1 MAFFIRYV
9 SLKYLYRVKE
19 PKKIILFDGVCNV
32 CNGFVQFVIKR
43 DKEDLFRYASLQSEI
58 AQKLL
63 SERKIHTQRIDSVIL
78 IEPGVAYFIKSDAAL
93 EIGKGLKGYRTLS
106 KILGLIPSS
115 LRNIVYDLIARNR
128 YSWFGKKDECM
139 IPTPEIKSKFL

>member
-1 MAFFIRYV
+1 M
-9 SLKYLYRVKE
+9 
-19 PKKIILFDGVCNV
+19 FDGVCNV

-63 SERKIHTQRIDSVIL
+63 SERKIDIQRIDSVIL

-93 EIGKGLKGYRTLS
+93 EVGKNLKGYRTLS
-106 KILGLIPSS
+106 KILKLIPNS
-115 LRNIVYDLIARNR
+115 LRDIVYDFIAQNR
-128 YSWFGKKDECM
+128 YSWFGKKEECM
-139 IPTPEIKSKFL
+139 VPTPEIKSKFL

>member
-1 MAFFIRYV
+1 
-9 SLKYLYRVKE
+9 VKE

-43 DKEDLFRYASLQSEI
+43 DKEDLFRYASLQSDI

-63 SERKIHTQRIDSVIL
+63 SERKIDTQRIDSVVL
-78 IEPGVAYFIKSDAAL
+78 IEPGVAYYIKSDVAL
-93 EIGKGLKGYRTLS
+93 EIGKSLKGYRTLS
-106 KILGLIPSS
+106 KILGFIPSS
-115 LRNIVYDLIARNR
+115 IRNIVYDLIARNR

-139 IPTPEIKSKFL
+139 VPTPEISAKFL

>member
-1 MAFFIRYV
+1 M
-9 SLKYLYRVKE
+9 KE

-32 CNGFVQFVIKR
+32 CNGFVQFIVKR
-43 DKEDLFRYASLQSEI
+43 DKEDLFRFASLQSEI

-63 SERKIHTQRIDSVIL
+63 SERKIDTRKINSVVL
-78 IEPGVAYFIKSDAAL
+78 IEPEVAYYLKSDAAL
-93 EIGKGLKGYRTLS
+93 EIGKELKGYRTLS
-106 KILGLIPSS
+106 KIFELIPKT

>member
-1 MAFFIRYV
+1 M
-9 SLKYLYRVKE
+9 KE

-32 CNGFVQFVIKR
+32 CNGFVQFIVKR
-43 DKEDLFRYASLQSEI
+43 DKEDLFRFASLQSEI

-63 SERKIHTQRIDSVIL
+63 SERKIDTRKIDSVVL
-78 IEPGVAYFIKSDAAL
+78 IEPEVAYYLKSDAAL
-93 EIGKGLKGYRTLS
+93 EIGKELKGYRTLS
-106 KILGLIPSS
+106 KIFELIPKT

>member
-1 MAFFIRYV
+1 M
-9 SLKYLYRVKE
+9 KE

-32 CNGFVQFVIKR
+32 CNGFVQFIIKR
-43 DKEDLFRYASLQSEI
+43 DKEDLFRFASLQSEI

-63 SERKIHTQRIDSVIL
+63 SERTIDTQKIDSVVL
-78 IEPGVAYFIKSDAAL
+78 IEPGVAYYLKSDAAL
-93 EIGKGLKGYRTLS
+93 EIGKELKGYRTLS

-115 LRNIVYDLIARNR
+115 LRNIVYDIIARNR
-128 YSWFGKKDECM
+128 YSWYGKKDECM

>member
-1 MAFFIRYV
+1 M
-9 SLKYLYRVKE
+9 KE

-32 CNGFVQFVIKR
+32 CNGFVQFIIKR
-43 DKEDLFRYASLQSEI
+43 DKEDLFRFASLQSEI

-63 SERKIHTQRIDSVIL
+63 SERKIDTQKIDSVVL
-78 IEPGVAYFIKSDAAL
+78 IEPEVAYYLKSDAAL
-93 EIGKGLKGYRTLS
+93 EIGKELKGYRTLS
-106 KILGLIPSS
+106 TIFELIPRT

-139 IPTPEIKSKFL
+139 VPSPEIKSKFL